1 MSARVDLEMA
11 EECFLKLSVLVQ
23 NTEQRILMCIYNKL
37 YVMLNLTNEY
47 KRNKSLNR
55 AAF

>member
-1 MSARVDLEMA
+1 MA

>member
-37 YVMLNLTNEY
+37 YVMLNLKNEY